1 MFPTEDVIA
10 KIKRLDR
17 KIPGREVAISDDE
30 EDDETPTPPESAT
43 VGSAA
48 SGDRVHPRPSPFH
61 LKIEIIEDGQSSQKP
76 SPILRRSV
84 TTDVYQGAH
93 QPNNPPNLN
102 SPSCGKCSRDNLD
115 VVLGEE
121 SPHSQRRASSYNRR
135 AVSFCDDV
143 GEIGPP
149 LTDLTPAT
157 DSSSSS
163 EVRT

>member
-1 MFPTEDVIA
+1 MSESLVLACPQCLALNRVATA
-10 KIKRLDR
+10 RLD
-17 KIPGREVAISDDE
+17 D
-30 EDDETPTPPESAT
+30 
-43 VGSAA
+43 
-48 SGDRVHPRPSPFH
+48 
-61 LKIEIIEDGQSSQKP
+61 
-76 SPILRRSV
+76 
-84 TTDVYQGAH
+84 
-93 QPNNPPNLN
+93 N
-102 SPSCGKCSRDNLD
+102 PSCGKCSRDNLD

-135 AVSFCDDV
+135 TVSFCDDV